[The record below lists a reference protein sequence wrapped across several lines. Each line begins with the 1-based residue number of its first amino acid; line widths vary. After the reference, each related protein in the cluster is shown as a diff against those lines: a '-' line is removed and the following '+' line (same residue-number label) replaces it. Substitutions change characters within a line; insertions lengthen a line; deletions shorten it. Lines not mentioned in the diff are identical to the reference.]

1 MSWEKRSALSFT
13 DWWHIHKDEAERCIG
28 MEQVQKDLRLQ
39 GEQIYLRPITIED
52 TDMVVRWRNDSK
64 VVENFIYREKI
75 SREEH
80 LSWFHEK
87 IEAGLVIQF
96 IICDCQTDKPL
107 GSIYL
112 QNFKEVSRQ
121 AEEGIFL
128 GEEEAYGRGIG
139 TEAAKLVLEY
149 AFKTLQLHKLTARVL
164 GYNQGSR
171 KMHERAG
178 YLKESYLKDELFLN
192 GKYEDLIF
200 YGAINPY
207 EEKKKKVSFIIPC
220 YRSEKTLEGVVCEIR
235 ETMQTLTAY
244 DYDIFLINDCSPD
257 HTFSVIEQLCSQY
270 DNITGINLAKNF
282 GQHAALMAGLR
293 KSDGD
298 IVVCLDDDGQT
309 PANEVGKLLAGIEE
323 GSDVVYAQY
332 ESKKHSAFRNFGSW
346 MNDIMTRVM
355 LGKPKELHITSYF
368 AVKRFVVESM
378 LAYEKSYPYII
389 GLVLRATKN
398 ITNVPVK
405 HRSREIG
412 TSGYTMKKL
421 LGLWFNGFT
430 AFSILPLRIAT
441 VAGSAFAG
449 IGFLYGI
456 YTIIKKLVNPAVP
469 LGFSSMMSAIV
480 FIGGMLML
488 MLGLVGE
495 YVGRI
500 YISINNSPQYVIRE
514 EIGHSTDNDK

>member
-1 MSWEKRSALSFT
+1 
-13 DWWHIHKDEAERCIG
+13 
-28 MEQVQKDLRLQ
+28 MEQVQRDLKIE
-39 GEQIYLRPITIED
+39 GSQIYLRPITVED
-52 TDMVVRWRNDSK
+52 TDDVVRWRNDK
-64 VVENFIYREKI
+64 KIVENFIYRKNI

-80 LSWFHEK
+80 LDWLHNKVET
-87 IEAGLVIQF
+87 GQVIQF
-96 IICDCQTDKPL
+96 IICDLRNDKPL

-112 QNFKEVSRQ
+112 QNFNEVSRQ

-139 TEAAKLVLEY
+139 TEAAKLVLDY
-149 AFKTLQLHKLTARVL
+149 AFSTLKLHKLTARVL

-171 KMHERAG
+171 KMHEKAG
-178 YLKESYLKDELFLN
+178 YQQESYLKDELFLD

-200 YGAINPY
+200 YGAINPA
-207 EEKKKKVSFIIPC
+207 EDTTNTVKHAKKVSFIIPC
-220 YRSEKTLEGVVCEIR
+220 YRSEKTLESVIAEIR
-235 ETMQTLTAY
+235 DTMQTLNAY
-244 DYDIFLINDCSPD
+244 QYDVFLVNDCSPD
-257 HTFSVIEQLCSQY
+257 NTFSVIQKLCSQY
-270 DNITGINLAKNF
+270 DNITGISLAKNF

-346 MNDIMTRVM
+346 MNDMMTRVM

-378 LAYEKSYPYII
+378 LAYEKSYPYVI

-398 ITNVPVK
+398 ISNVPVN
-405 HRSREIG
+405 HRSREVG

-441 VAGSAFAG
+441 VAGSTFAG
-449 IGFLYGI
+449 LGFLYGI
-456 YTIIKKLVNPAVP
+456 YTIIKRLVNPAVP
-469 LGFSSMMSAIV
+469 MGFSAIMSAIV
-480 FIGGMLML
+480 FFGGMLML

-500 YISINNSPQYVIRE
+500 YISINNSPQYVIRD
-514 EIGHSTDNDK
+514 EIGHTTQND